1 MSEDRATFELDE
13 PGFHGTLD
21 IFGPPTDRRIL
32 VSGTRPDG
40 NDTAVQKELPADRD
54 QRLTELVERCLQG
67 DAGAAAEVLAHVGV
81 LDP

>member
-1 MSEDRATFELDE
+1 MTEERSTFELDE

-21 IFGPPTDRRIL
+21 ILGPPTGRRIV

-54 QRLTELVERCLQG
+54 DRLSELVERCLRG